1 MENTRQ
7 NKIAKLLEHDLAN
20 IFQHIAQDHF
30 KGTLISITKINV
42 TSDLGI
48 ARINFSVFPTNKSEE
63 VLEYFNEN
71 SPTIR
76 GELGNKIKNQLRR
89 VPELA
94 YYLDDTLDYI
104 DNIDKL
110 LKGQGENPIKWIYPF
125 S

>member
-20 IFQHIAQDHF
+20 IFQHIAQDEY

-48 ARINFSVFPTNKSEE
+48 ARINFSVFPTNKSQE
-63 VLEYFNEN
+63 VLDYFNEN

-89 VPELA
+89 VPELT

-110 LKGQGENPIKWIYPF
+110 LKGQGENPIK
-125 S
+125 

>member
-20 IFQHIAQDHF
+20 IFQHIAQDKF

-48 ARINFSVFPTNKSEE
+48 ARINFSVFPTNNAPV
-63 VLEYFNEN
+63 VLDYFNEN
-71 SPTIR
+71 TAVIR

-89 VPELA
+89 VPVLS

-104 DNIDKL
+104 DNIDRL
-110 LKGQGENPIKWIYPF
+110 LKGQGENPIK
-125 S
+125 

>member
-1 MENTRQ
+1 MENQRQ
-7 NKIAKLLEHDLAN
+7 NKIAKLLEHDLAA
-20 IFQHIAQDHF
+20 IFQKIAQDKF

-48 ARINFSVFPTNKSEE
+48 ARINFSVFPTKNSED
-63 VLEYFNEN
+63 VLSYFNEH
-71 SPTIR
+71 TAAIR
-76 GELGNKIKNQLRR
+76 GELGNKVKNQLRR